1 MRNPFVEKNSSESG
15 KYQIKW
21 YSYFLMVLKKNLISF
36 TQEMTIKQDEFQATV
51 CQVNLRSL
59 MLKTFQ
65 TTRGGVSSFNSVKTH
80 PHYIVL
86 SQFRNSMFLMFF
98 YQYFGLMLLLLLME
112 LGVAIYLYIEKD
124 KVSNE
129 FKNIFLSTT

>member
-1 MRNPFVEKNSSESG
+1 
-15 KYQIKW
+15 
-21 YSYFLMVLKKNLISF
+21 
-36 TQEMTIKQDEFQATV
+36 MTIKQDEFQAIV
-51 CQVNLRSL
+51 CQVYLHSQ

-65 TTRGGVSSFNSVKTH
+65 TTRGGVSSLTSVKTH
-80 PHYIVL
+80 QHYIVL

>member
-1 MRNPFVEKNSSESG
+1 M
-15 KYQIKW
+15 
-21 YSYFLMVLKKNLISF
+21 
-36 TQEMTIKQDEFQATV
+36 KQDEFQATV

-65 TTRGGVSSFNSVKTH
+65 TTRGGVSSLTSVKTH
-80 PHYIVL
+80 QHYIVL

>member
-1 MRNPFVEKNSSESG
+1 
-15 KYQIKW
+15 
-21 YSYFLMVLKKNLISF
+21 
-36 TQEMTIKQDEFQATV
+36 
-51 CQVNLRSL
+51 
-59 MLKTFQ
+59 
-65 TTRGGVSSFNSVKTH
+65 
-80 PHYIVL
+80 
-86 SQFRNSMFLMFF
+86 MFF